1 MHNDA
6 HQCQEVFAGRFNTA
20 LPPPNALTICGR
32 LGNAGARAALGALSY
47 QAAAF
52 GHCAPPNGGGGG

>member
-1 MHNDA
+1 MHDCNE
-6 HQCQEVFAGRFNTA
+6 HQHVYAGRFNTA

-32 LGNAGARAALGALSY
+32 LGNAALGALSY

-52 GHCAPPNGGGGG
+52 GGAPGG

>member
-1 MHNDA
+1 MHDDA

-32 LGNAGARAALGALSY
+32 LGNVALGALSY
-47 QAAAF
+47 QASTF
-52 GHCAPPNGGGGG
+52 GHCAPPSGAG